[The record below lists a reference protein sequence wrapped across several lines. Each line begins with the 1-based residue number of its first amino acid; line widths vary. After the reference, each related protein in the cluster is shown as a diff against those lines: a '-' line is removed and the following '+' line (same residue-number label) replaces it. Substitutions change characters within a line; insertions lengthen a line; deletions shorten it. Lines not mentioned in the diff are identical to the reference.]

1 MAHCAT
7 FVIHQP
13 EGRKGWHVKAILA
26 DGSEHQLG
34 KRMAEEKEE
43 EEVRWGWT
51 TTGGAAA
58 AAAAAAARRLV
69 RVAEIAS
76 SRIRAR
82 KM

>member
-43 EEVRWGWT
+43 EEVR
-51 TTGGAAA
+51 
-58 AAAAAAARRLV
+58 
-69 RVAEIAS
+69 VAEIAS